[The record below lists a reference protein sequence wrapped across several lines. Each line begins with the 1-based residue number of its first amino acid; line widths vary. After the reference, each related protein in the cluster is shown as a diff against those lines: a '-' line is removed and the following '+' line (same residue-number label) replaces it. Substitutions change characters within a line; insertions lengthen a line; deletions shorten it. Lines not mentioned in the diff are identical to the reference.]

1 MRQVAETIRHVRD
14 RGAAQIVITHDP
26 ELVLS
31 CCTHVA
37 AMEGGRVADVFPLC
51 EETVGRLA
59 SLFLARERAGQSPAM
74 EGRPASSPQQA
85 ERTLS

>member
-59 SLFLARERAGQSPAM
+59 SLLLARERAGQSPAM